1 MHYQK
6 GLDNMKSKTLL
17 QINSVVNSGST
28 GRIAEEIGQTAIAAG
43 WESYIAYGRNER
55 PSSSKLI
62 KVGTDKDIKLHGLQT
77 RLFDRHGLGSK
88 GATTDFIRQ
97 VEEINPDIIHLHN
110 IHGYYINIEVLFQ
123 YLKNANVPVVWT
135 FHDCWPITGHCSYFS
150 FVGCEKWKTQCY
162 ECPQKRGYPASYFID
177 RSKKNYNL
185 KKELFNSLS
194 NLTLVPVSQWLS
206 GILKESFL
214 QNYPIRVIN
223 NGINTEVF
231 KPSLSS
237 DFRNKYGLEDKFI
250 MIGVATSWG
259 KRKGLKDYIELSK
272 ILESEFQIVLMGLNK
287 KQIEQLPNNILG
299 IERTDNVG
307 ELADIYSSA
316 DLVLNLSY
324 EETFGLTTV
333 EGFACGT
340 PGIVYNATASPEL
353 IDVSTGIVVEQG
365 NINKLVDA
373 IYSIKK
379 KGKEYYSEACVER
392 AHRLYRKEDRY
403 REYIDLYESLLK

>member
-1 MHYQK
+1 M
-6 GLDNMKSKTLL
+6 SKTLL
-17 QINSVVNSGST
+17 QINSVINSGST

-97 VEEINPDIIHLHN
+97 IEKIDPDIVHLHN
-110 IHGYYINIEVLFQ
+110 IHGYYINMEVLFH
-123 YLKNANVPVVWT
+123 YLKKVNIPVVWT
-135 FHDCWPITGHCSYFS
+135 FHDCWPITGHCSHFT

-162 ECPQKRGYPASYFID
+162 NCPQKTGYPASYLID
-177 RSKKNYNL
+177 RSKKNFIL

-214 QNYPIRVIN
+214 QNYPIKVIK
-223 NGINTEVF
+223 NGVNTEVF
-231 KPSLSS
+231 RPSEVS
-237 DFRNKYGLEDKFI
+237 DFRNKHGLIDKFVL
-250 MIGVATSWG
+250 IGVATSWG
-259 KRKGLKDYIELSK
+259 ERKGLNDFIELSK
-272 ILESEFQIVLMGLNK
+272 LLDSDFQIVLVGLTK
-287 KQIEQLPNNILG
+287 KQIELLPKNILG
-299 IERTDNVG
+299 IERTESVDA
-307 ELADIYSSA
+307 LADIYASA
-316 DLVLNLSY
+316 DIVLNLSY

-353 IDVSTGIVVEQG
+353 IEESTGVVVEQG
-365 NINKLVDA
+365 NMNKLVEA
-373 IYSIKK
+373 IYTIKNN
-379 KGKEYYSEACVER
+379 GKQYYSDACVNR
-392 AHRLYRKEDRY
+392 AHRLYKKEDRY
-403 REYIDLYESLLK
+403 REYIDLYEGLIGR

>member
-1 MHYQK
+1 
-6 GLDNMKSKTLL
+6 MKKLL

-28 GRIAEEIGQTAIAAG
+28 GRIAEEIGQMAINVD
-43 WESYIAYGRNER
+43 WVSYIAYGRNDGQSE
-55 PSSSKLI
+55 SHLI
-62 KVGTDKDIKLHGLQT
+62 HIGNDRDIKLHGLQT
-77 RLFDRHGLGSK
+77 RLLDRHGLGSK
-88 GATTDFIRQ
+88 GATIDFIKKL
-97 VEEINPDIIHLHN
+97 EDIKPDIIHLHN
-110 IHGYYINIEVLFQ
+110 IHGYYINIEILFN
-123 YLKNANVPVVWT
+123 YLIKVEIPVVWT
-135 FHDCWPITGHCSYFS
+135 FHDCWPITGHCSHFS
-150 FVGCEKWKTQCY
+150 YVGCEKWKSQCF

-177 RSKKNYNL
+177 RSKKNYIL

-206 GILKESFL
+206 GVLKESFL

-259 KRKGLKDYIELSK
+259 ERKGLKDYIELSK
-272 ILESEFQIVLMGLNK
+272 ILESEFQIVLVGLNK

-365 NINKLVDA
+365 NINKLTEA

-379 KGKEYYSEACVER
+379 KGKEYYSEACVNR
-392 AHRLYRKEDRY
+392 AYRLYKKEDRY
-403 REYIDLYESLLK
+403 KEYIDLYESLLK

>member
-1 MHYQK
+1 M
-6 GLDNMKSKTLL
+6 KTLL

-28 GRIAEEIGQTAIAAG
+28 GRIAEEIGQSAIAAG

-62 KVGTDKDIKLHGLQT
+62 RIGSDKDIKLHGLQT

-88 GATTDFIRQ
+88 DATTAFIRK
-97 VEEINPDIIHLHN
+97 VEDIKPDIVHLHN

-162 ECPQKRGYPASYFID
+162 KCPQKKGYPASYFID

-214 QNYPIRVIN
+214 QNYPIKVIN
-223 NGINTEVF
+223 NGINSEVF
-231 KPSLSS
+231 KPSINS
-237 DFRNKYGLEDKFI
+237 DFRNKNGLEDKFI
-250 MIGVATSWG
+250 LLGVASIWDQ
-259 KRKGLKDYIELSK
+259 RKGLKDFIELSK
-272 ILESEFQIVLMGLNK
+272 LLDSDCQIVLVGLTK
-287 KQIEQLPNNILG
+287 KQIDQLPDNILG
-299 IERTDNVG
+299 IERTESVDA
-307 ELADIYSSA
+307 LADIYATSDA
-316 DLVLNLSY
+316 FINPTYEDNFPTTNLES
-324 EETFGLTTV
+324 L
-333 EGFACGT
+333 ACGT
-340 PGIVYNATASPEL
+340 PVITYKTGGSPEA
-353 IDVSTGIVVEQG
+353 IDESTGIVVEQG
-365 NINKLVDA
+365 NINKLVEA
-373 IYSIKK
+373 INLIKEN
-379 KGKEYYSEACVER
+379 GKQYYSDACVNR
-392 AHRLYRKEDRY
+392 AQRLYKKEDRY
-403 REYIDLYESLLK
+403 KEYIDLYEELIGR

>member
-1 MHYQK
+1 M
-6 GLDNMKSKTLL
+6 KTLL
-17 QINSVVNSGST
+17 QINSVVNYKST
-28 GRIAEEIGQTAIAAG
+28 GRIVEEIGQTAIASG

-55 PSSSKLI
+55 PSSSNLI
-62 KVGTDKDIKLHGLQT
+62 KIGTDKDVKLHGLQT
-77 RLFDRHGLGSK
+77 RLFDRHGLSSRK
-88 GATTDFIRQ
+88 ATSDFIKQ
-97 VEEINPDIIHLHN
+97 IDNIKPDIVHLHN
-110 IHGYYINIEVLFQ
+110 IHGYYINIEVLFH

-150 FVGCEKWKTQCY
+150 YVGCEKWKSQCF
-162 ECPQKRGYPASYFID
+162 ECPQKSGYPASYFID
-177 RSKKNYNL
+177 SSKKNYIL
-185 KKELFNSLS
+185 KKELFNSLP

-206 GILKESFL
+206 GVLKESFL

-259 KRKGLKDYIELSK
+259 ERKGLKDYIELSK
-272 ILESEFQIVLMGLNK
+272 ILESEFQIVLVGLNK

-379 KGKEYYSEACVER
+379 KGKEYYSEACVNR
-392 AHRLYRKEDRY
+392 AYRLYKKEDRY
-403 REYIDLYESLLK
+403 KEYIDLYESLLK

>member
-1 MHYQK
+1 MTK
-6 GLDNMKSKTLL
+6 KIL
-17 QINSVVNSGST
+17 QINTVVNTSST
-28 GRIAEEIGQTAIAAG
+28 GRIAEEIGLTAMSNG
-43 WESYIAYGRNER
+43 WDSYVAYGRNKR
-55 PSSSKLI
+55 PSASKLI
-62 KVGTDKDIKLHGLQT
+62 KIGNNTDIKLHGLQT
-77 RLFDRHGLGSK
+77 RLFDRHGLASK
-88 GATTDFIRQ
+88 GATMKLIQ
-97 VEEINPDIIHLHN
+97 EIKKIKPNIIHLHN
-110 IHGYYINIEVLFQ
+110 LHGYYLNYEILFGYLSVVNI
-123 YLKNANVPVVWT
+123 PTVWT
-135 FHDCWPITGHCSYFS
+135 FHDCWPITGHCVYFS

-162 ECPQKRGYPASYFID
+162 SCPQKKGYPASYFID

-214 QNYPIRVIN
+214 QNYPIKVIN
-223 NGINTEVF
+223 NGVNTDVF
-231 KPSLSS
+231 KPSLNS
-237 DFRNKYGLEDKFI
+237 DFRNKYGLKDKFI
-250 MIGVATSWG
+250 LLGVASVWEE
-259 KRKGLKDYIELSK
+259 RKGLKDYIELSK
-272 ILESEFQIVLMGLNK
+272 ILESEFQIVLVGLNK
-287 KQIEQLPNNILG
+287 KQVEQLPNNILG

-379 KGKEYYSEACVER
+379 KGKEYYSEACVNR
-392 AHRLYRKEDRY
+392 AYRLYKKEDRY
-403 REYIDLYESLLK
+403 REYIDLYEELIGE

>member
-1 MHYQK
+1 
-6 GLDNMKSKTLL
+6 MKKLL
-17 QINSVVNSGST
+17 QINSVINSGST

-150 FVGCEKWKTQCY
+150 YVGCEKWKTQCY
-162 ECPQKRGYPASYFID
+162 SCPQKKGYPASYFID

-214 QNYPIRVIN
+214 QNYPIKVIN
-223 NGINTEVF
+223 NGVNTDVF
-231 KPSLSS
+231 KPSLNS
-237 DFRNKYGLEDKFI
+237 DFRNKYGLKDKFI
-250 MIGVATSWG
+250 LLGVASVWEE
-259 KRKGLKDYIELSK
+259 RKGLKDYIELSK
-272 ILESEFQIVLMGLNK
+272 ILESEFQIVLVGLNK
-287 KQIEQLPNNILG
+287 KQVEQLPNNILG

-379 KGKEYYSEACVER
+379 KGKEYYSEACVNR
-392 AHRLYRKEDRY
+392 AYRLYKKEDRY
-403 REYIDLYESLLK
+403 REYIDLYEELIGE

>member
-1 MHYQK
+1 
-6 GLDNMKSKTLL
+6 MKKLL

-43 WESYIAYGRNER
+43 WESYIAYGRNDGQSE
-55 PSSSKLI
+55 SHLI
-62 KVGTDKDIKLHGLQT
+62 HIGNDRDIKLHGLQT
-77 RLFDRHGLGSK
+77 RLLDRHGLGSK
-88 GATTDFIRQ
+88 GATIDFIKKL
-97 VEEINPDIIHLHN
+97 EYIKPDIFHLHN
-110 IHGYYINIEVLFQ
+110 IHGYYINIEILFN
-123 YLKNANVPVVWT
+123 YLIKVEIPVVWT
-135 FHDCWPITGHCSYFS
+135 FHDCWPITGHCSHFTY
-150 FVGCEKWKTQCY
+150 VGCDKWKTQCF

-177 RSKKNYNL
+177 RSKKNYIL

-206 GILKESFL
+206 GVLKESFL

-259 KRKGLKDYIELSK
+259 ERKGLKDYIELSK
-272 ILESEFQIVLMGLNK
+272 ILESEFQIVLVGLNK

-333 EGFACGT
+333 EGFVCGT

-365 NINKLVDA
+365 NINKLTEA

-379 KGKEYYSEACVER
+379 KGKEYYSEACVNR
-392 AHRLYRKEDRY
+392 AYRLYKKEDRY
-403 REYIDLYESLLK
+403 KEYIDLYESLLK

>member
-1 MHYQK
+1 MTK
-6 GLDNMKSKTLL
+6 KIL
-17 QINSVVNSGST
+17 QINTVVNTSST
-28 GRIAEEIGQTAIAAG
+28 GRIAEEIGLTAMYNG
-43 WESYIAYGRNER
+43 WDSYVAYGRNKR
-55 PSSSKLI
+55 PSASKLI
-62 KVGTDKDIKLHGLQT
+62 KIGNNTDIKLHGLQT
-77 RLFDRHGLGSK
+77 RLFDRHGLASK
-88 GATTDFIRQ
+88 GATMKLIQ
-97 VEEINPDIIHLHN
+97 EIKKIKPNIIHLHN
-110 IHGYYINIEVLFQ
+110 LHGYYLNYEILFGYLSVVNI
-123 YLKNANVPVVWT
+123 PTVWT
-135 FHDCWPITGHCSYFS
+135 FHDCSPITGHCVYFS
-150 FVGCEKWKTQCY
+150 YVDCEKWKTQCY
-162 ECPQKRGYPASYFID
+162 SCPQKKGYPASYFID

-214 QNYPIRVIN
+214 QNYPIKVIN
-223 NGINTEVF
+223 NGVNTDVF
-231 KPSLSS
+231 KPSLNS
-237 DFRNKYGLEDKFI
+237 DFRNKYGLKDKFTLL
-250 MIGVATSWG
+250 GVASVWEE
-259 KRKGLKDYIELSK
+259 RKGLKDFIELSK
-272 ILESEFQIVLMGLNK
+272 LLNSGYQIVLVGLTK
-287 KQIEQLPNNILG
+287 KQIEQLPENILG
-299 IERTDNVG
+299 IERTENVE

-379 KGKEYYSEACVER
+379 KGKEYYSEACVNR
-392 AHRLYRKEDRY
+392 AYRLYKKEDRY
-403 REYIDLYESLLK
+403 REYIDLYEELIGE